1 MSDII
6 ICVVIFVLIYGT
18 LTMFYLAYRLAV
30 MMDGLEKFLT
40 DIKANGVH
48 NDFQNGALRG
58 LLCFYTEYF
67 GNMYCGKKF
76 LERLAKDNENQK
88 QN

>member
-1 MSDII
+1 MQKALET
-6 ICVVIFVLIYGT
+6 VLAKNKD
-18 LTMFYLAYRLAV
+18 F
-30 MMDGLEKFLT
+30 D
-40 DIKANGVH
+40 
-48 NDFQNGALRG
+48 NDFKKGFFRG